1 MSEAETAAA
10 PITPP
15 LTAPPAIDATP
26 DAPWRILCVDDE
38 ANILNSLR
46 RLFRQHGYQISV
58 AGGGAEGLQILET
71 QTFDLVISDMRMP
84 EMDGARFLEQVFKR
98 YPDTVR
104 ILLTGYADITST
116 IEAVNK
122 GQIYRYVSK
131 PWDDQELLLTVRQAL
146 DLKALQREKLRLEA
160 LTTRQNEELK
170 VLNYSLEEKVQ
181 ARTQELALAN
191 EKLKG
196 SFITSV
202 KVFANLIEL
211 REGNL
216 AGHSR
221 RVADLARKI
230 ANKLG
235 MSPKEAQDVFLAGL
249 LHDIGKIGL
258 SDQLLAKAVTQ
269 MTGDDLGAYRK
280 HPAKG
285 EQALMALEDLRG
297 AAKIIRSHHERFDG
311 QGYPD
316 ALTGLAIPLGA
327 RVLAVA
333 NDFDG
338 LQIGIV
344 APRRLNPEDA
354 KKMIADGRGKRY
366 DPQVVDA
373 FLAVTGHVEQERTAE
388 IAVPVADLKPGMV
401 LSRDLMTRDGVLL
414 LAADYVLEANL
425 IRQIRDY
432 AGADGGAV
440 SVFVRN
446 DKKLG

>member
-1 MSEAETAAA
+1 MTEAASDLTPA
-10 PITPP
+10 PIP
-15 LTAPPAIDATP
+15 APASGDAV
-26 DAPWRILCVDDE
+26 APWRILCVDDE
-38 ANILNSLR
+38 ANILSALR
-46 RLFRQHGYQISV
+46 RLFRQNGYQISV
-58 AGGGAEGLQILET
+58 AGGGAEGLQILVT
-71 QTFDLVISDMRMP
+71 QEFDLIISDMRMP

-104 ILLTGYADITST
+104 ILLTGYADIAST

-131 PWDDQELLLTVRQAL
+131 PWNDQELLLIVRQAL

-160 LTTRQNEELK
+160 LTARQNEELK
-170 VLNYSLEEKVQ
+170 ALNLSLEEKVQ

-202 KVFANLIEL
+202 KVFSNLIEL

-235 MSPKEAQDVFLAGL
+235 MTPRETQDVFLAGL
-249 LHDIGKIGL
+249 MHDIGKIGL
-258 SDQLLAKAVTQ
+258 SDHLLAKAVTQ
-269 MTGDDLGAYRK
+269 MSGDDLGAYRK
-280 HPAKG
+280 HPVKG
-285 EQALMALEDLRG
+285 EQSLMALEELRG
-297 AAKIIRSHHERFDG
+297 AAKIIRAHHERFDG

-316 ALTGLAIPLGA
+316 ALAGLSISLGA

-333 NDFDG
+333 NDYDG

-344 APRRLNPEDA
+344 APRRLSPEDA
-354 KKMIADGRGKRY
+354 RKMIANGRGKRY
-366 DPQVVDA
+366 DPTVVDA
-373 FLAVTGHVEQERTAE
+373 FLAVLGGVEPERTAE

-414 LAADYVLEANL
+414 LAADYLLDASL

-432 AGADGGAV
+432 ATTDGGAV
-440 SVFVRN
+440 SVFIRN
-446 DKKLG
+446 DRR

>member
-1 MSEAETAAA
+1 MTEAASDLTPA
-10 PITPP
+10 PIP
-15 LTAPPAIDATP
+15 APASGDAV
-26 DAPWRILCVDDE
+26 APWRILCVDDE
-38 ANILNSLR
+38 ANILSALR
-46 RLFRQHGYQISV
+46 RLFRQNGYQISV
-58 AGGGAEGLQILET
+58 AGGGAEGLQILDT
-71 QTFDLVISDMRMP
+71 QEFDLIISDMRMP

-98 YPDTVR
+98 YPGTVR
-104 ILLTGYADITST
+104 ILLTGYADIAST

-131 PWDDQELLLTVRQAL
+131 PWNDQELLLIVRQAL

-160 LTTRQNEELK
+160 LTARQNEELK
-170 VLNYSLEEKVQ
+170 ALNLSLEEKVQ

-202 KVFANLIEL
+202 KVFSNLIEL

-235 MSPKEAQDVFLAGL
+235 MTPRETQDVFLAGL

-258 SDQLLAKAVTQ
+258 SDHVLAKAVTQ
-269 MTGDDLGAYRK
+269 MSGEDLGAYRK
-280 HPAKG
+280 HPVKG
-285 EQALMALEDLRG
+285 EQSLMALEDLRG
-297 AAKIIRSHHERFDG
+297 AAKIIRAHHERFDG

-316 ALTGLAIPLGA
+316 ALAGLTISLGA

-333 NDFDG
+333 NDYDG

-344 APRRLNPEDA
+344 TPRRLSPEDA
-354 KKMIADGRGKRY
+354 RKMIADSRGKRY
-366 DPQVVDA
+366 DPTVVDA
-373 FLAVTGHVEQERTAE
+373 FLAVLGGVEPERTSE

-414 LAADYVLEANL
+414 LAADYRLDANL

-432 AGADGGAV
+432 ATADGGAV
-440 SVFVRN
+440 SVFIRN
-446 DKKLG
+446 DRR